1 MKIEKKNIIENKP
14 EEIKKEDEAPSEG
27 LFAKLGK
34 KMKEE
39 KEKEKENE
47 PKKEEEVPSV
57 GLFAKLG
64 KKMKEE
70 KKGDDEPKKEE
81 EAPSVGL
88 FGNLGKKMKNKNEKK
103 GIKDDNVLKNIKEK
117 GVLGLVGV
125 VADKN
130 RETIDPKK
138 IEEKIRQIL
147 LSGKLTRFYLWFNKK
162 ALYFKTMEF
171 DNKWNF
177 EKECFVGNIVT
188 KSLIENEIDAK
199 LKILDLSD
207 FDKKEVEL
215 IEEFF
220 IKYKN
225 GKLFKE
231 LEKIKAEIKKGG
243 RRQVKERGRRKT

>member
-1 MKIEKKNIIENKP
+1 MMKKIEKKDIIENKP
-14 EEIKKEDEAPSEG
+14 EEIKKEDEAPSGG

-34 KMKEE
+34 KMKE
-39 KEKEKENE
+39 EKEKENE

-138 IEEKIRQIL
+138 IEEK
-147 LSGKLTRFYLWFNKK
+147 K
-162 ALYFKTMEF
+162 M
-171 DNKWNF
+171 NF
-177 EKECFVGNIVT
+177 QPYNI
-188 KSLIENEIDAK
+188 
-199 LKILDLSD
+199 
-207 FDKKEVEL
+207 
-215 IEEFF
+215 
-220 IKYKN
+220 
-225 GKLFKE
+225 
-231 LEKIKAEIKKGG
+231 
-243 RRQVKERGRRKT
+243 